1 MATLASIWTTGTG
14 GGAALPAAGDEGARA
29 LRWQQWLEA
38 AEGEGE
44 ELAGFARAARDTPA
58 IAALLDGV
66 FGHSPFLS
74 KGAIADPGFARLL
87 IEQGPDAGFALALDA
102 AHDRARLGEE
112 TQAEAMKRL
121 RVAKRRAAL
130 TIALADIASVW
141 PLEKLTGA
149 LSQFAAASLGAV
161 CRHLLRALH
170 DGGRLAL
177 PQPDSPEEGCALI
190 VLGMGKLGGGELNYS
205 SDVDVILLYD
215 EERLGEAARA
225 RAGRLFAKL
234 ARDLVQIMEQR
245 TVDGYVFRTDLRLR
259 PDPGSTPPA
268 VSVAAALRYY
278 ASQGRTWERAAM
290 IKARPVAGD
299 REAGEAFLEALRP
312 FVWRRY
318 LDFATIQDVGALK
331 RQIDAQRG
339 GGEAA
344 LAGHNVKLGRG
355 GIREIEFF
363 AQTQQ
368 LVWGGRDAAL
378 RGRRTEDTLDAL
390 VAARR
395 LASGAAAELKAAY
408 RFHRRVEHR
417 LQMTDDRQ
425 TQTLP
430 EDEEGL
436 GRTARFLGYD
446 GVAGFGDDLRAH
458 MRAVERHYATLFE
471 ERPGRASEGA
481 LDVAALATEKGGAA
495 LAAAGY
501 RDGARALEI
510 LAAWQ
515 GGEHRAS
522 RDPRARELLAKLAP
536 GLLQAFAAWPRPDA
550 ALGRFDAFLA
560 GLPAA
565 RRTLSLLAAHPELI
579 GLVAEIM
586 AAAPRLA
593 EAVGRHPTLL
603 DSVLSRD
610 FTDLELPEDLGLE
623 ATLADNARRGLVRLF
638 YAREFDL
645 EQLRQELAAAVGEM
659 GGESGGAAGQE
670 LLDAQRRWAAE
681 RGFRIGVHLLR
692 GLVTPVEAGR
702 PLADIADA
710 CLGRLLPAIADAM
723 AERHGRIAGGRVAL
737 VAFGDLGRR
746 ELDSGSE
753 LDLMLIYDHDSG
765 HDSDA
770 ANSDGR
776 RPLAAPDYYRRLAS
790 RLVAAISAPTGEG
803 RLYGIDMRPR
813 PSGHAGPVVASLA
826 AFADRQRDAALWE
839 RRALAGARVVYGE
852 GDLGERFAAIRRDAL
867 TWPGGRAELAAASGE
882 ERRQLRARGAR
893 SVTDMP
899 GGLADL
905 ALGAGFLHLLHPAP
919 ETLDGATGS
928 VMRAAGEAG
937 LIGRAA
943 ADELA
948 EAAALWRNL
957 RGMLRLT
964 VAGDALVG
972 DAGGGDRGASDGSDS
987 IEGDL
992 GPAIARV
999 VGRSCGALLLDS
1011 LDRTV
1016 RETAA
1021 ATASRLDALLDAG
1034 GGR

>member
-1 MATLASIWTTGTG
+1 MATLASIWTN
-14 GGAALPAAGDEGARA
+14 GAPLPAAGDQEA
-29 LRWQQWLEA
+29 LRIRWQQWQEA
-38 AEGEGE
+38 AAGEGD
-44 ELAGFARAARDTPA
+44 ELAAFADEARETPP
-58 IAALLDGV
+58 IAALLDAV
-66 FGHSPFLS
+66 FGHSPFLA
-74 KGAIADPGFARLL
+74 KGLIADPHFARLL
-87 IEQGPDAGFALALDA
+87 IEQGPDAAFALALAGARERD
-102 AHDRARLGEE
+102 RLGAES
-112 TQAEAMKRL
+112 QPEAMKRL
-121 RVAKRRAAL
+121 RIAKRRAAL
-130 TIALADIASVW
+130 AIALADIASAW

-149 LSQFAAASLGAV
+149 LSDFAAAALAAV

-177 PQPDSPEEGCALI
+177 PRPECPEQGCALI

-215 EERLGEAARA
+215 EERLGEAARG

-234 ARDLVQIMEQR
+234 ARDLVQMMEQR

-299 REAGEAFLEALRP
+299 LEAGEAFLEALRP

-331 RQIDAQRG
+331 RQIDAHRAHSLDD
-339 GGEAA
+339 GEAA
-344 LAGHNVKLGRG
+344 IAGHNVKLGRG

-368 LVWGGRDAAL
+368 LVWGGRDDAL
-378 RGRRTEDTLDAL
+378 RSRRTEETLDAL

-395 LASGAAAELKAAY
+395 LTSGAAGELKAAY

-430 EDEEGL
+430 DDDEGL
-436 GRTARFLGYD
+436 DRAARFLGFEA
-446 GVAGFGDDLRAH
+446 VAAFSARLRAH
-458 MRAVERHYATLFE
+458 MGAVERHYATLFE

-481 LDVAALATEKGGAA
+481 LDAAALAAGGSEA

-501 RDGARALEI
+501 LDGARALEI
-510 LAAWQ
+510 LAAWRD
-515 GGEHRAS
+515 GEHRAS
-522 RDPRARELLAKLAP
+522 RDRRAQELLTKLAP
-536 GLLQAFAAWPRPDA
+536 GLLQAFAAWPHPDA

-623 ATLADNARRGLVRLF
+623 ATLADSARRGLVRLF

-645 EQLRQELAAAVGEM
+645 EQLRQELAAVVGAA
-659 GGESGGAAGQE
+659 GAGQE

-710 CLGRLLPAIADAM
+710 CLGRLLPAIADAL
-723 AERHGRIAGGRVAL
+723 AEGHGRIAGGQVAL

-753 LDLMLIYDHDSG
+753 LDLMLLYDHDP
-765 HDSDA
+765 A
-770 ANSDGR
+770 ASRSDGR
-776 RPLAAPDYYRRLAS
+776 RPLAVADYYRRLAS
-790 RLVAAISAPTGEG
+790 RLVAAVSAPTGEG

-813 PSGHAGPVVASLA
+813 PSGHAGPVAVSLA
-826 AFADRQRDAALWE
+826 AFAERQRSAALWE

-852 GDLGERFAAIRRDAL
+852 GDLEARFAAIRRDAL
-867 TWPGGRAELAAASGE
+867 ARAGGRAELAAATAE

-905 ALGAGFLHLLHPAP
+905 ALGAGFLQLLHEAP
-919 ETLDGATGS
+919 ETLTGGTVP

-937 LIGRAA
+937 LIDGRA

-964 VAGDALVG
+964 VADDSLGGDSLAG
-972 DAGGGDRGASDGSDS
+972 GADADAGDS

-992 GPAIARV
+992 GPAIGSV

-1021 ATASRLDALLDAG
+1021 ATASRLDELLAVE